1 VYAAEPH
8 ALFLPPGVPGYGKD
22 APQYSAGPRVTQAR
36 ALVGGRTVHANLLA
50 DASNPRN
57 ETLTAEVKRDLA
69 RVGIDVRVRLAADPW
84 GDTRKPGSTA
94 DLLLDGW
101 SSDYPDGSNFFTG
114 ILDPRDGFHF
124 YPGWLTDAHWL
135 GRIRA
140 AERVQ
145 GPGRAAA
152 YRKLDRDL
160 ATHELPVTGLT
171 VNVSPPQLFS
181 ARVSCHTFL
190 PQFAG
195 LADPTSLC
203 LG

>member
-1 VYAAEPH
+1 M
-8 ALFLPPGVPGYGKD
+8 
-22 APQYSAGPRVTQAR
+22 
-36 ALVGGRTVHANLLA
+36 
-50 DASNPRN
+50 
-57 ETLTAEVKRDLA
+57 
-69 RVGIDVRVRLAADPW
+69 RLAADPW

-94 DLLLDGW
+94 RPAPRRVVERLSGRLAQL
-101 SSDYPDGSNFFTG
+101 FTG

-135 GRIRA
+135 GRIGA

-181 ARVSCHTFL
+181 ARGAPATRSCHNS
-190 PQFAG
+190 PD